1 MNVQVLADA
10 IVPATLFK
18 EAMARVAGAV
28 HLVTT
33 DGPAGKAGFT
43 ATAVCSVSAEP
54 PTLLVC
60 VNETSSAARV
70 LVANRVLAINTIG
83 SEFNALAML
92 MGGKT
97 SLEDRFAG
105 GQWTAGV
112 HGAPLLD
119 GAMVNFDCVIQD
131 SHVCGTHRVLFC
143 RIVAV
148 RLGEVA
154 LDPSLYFYRNF
165 RHLAPV

>member
-1 MNVQVLADA
+1 MNVQVLSDA
-10 IVPATLFK
+10 IVPAALFK

-43 ATAVCSVSAEP
+43 ATAVCSVSADP

-60 VNETSSAARV
+60 VNETSSVARV
-70 LVANRVLAINTIG
+70 LIANTVLAVNTIG

-105 GQWTAGV
+105 GRWTAGSQ
-112 HGAPLLD
+112 GAPLLD
-119 GAMVNFDCVIQD
+119 GAMVNFDCVTED
-131 SHVCGTHRVLFC
+131 SHVYGTHRVLFC
-143 RIVAV
+143 RVVAV
-148 RLGEVA
+148 RLGDVA
-154 LDPSLYFYRNF
+154 LDPSLYFNRAF
-165 RHLAPV
+165 RQLSPI